1 MHVSVAILTG
11 GNSSRF
17 GRSKQ
22 LHEIEGRPLY
32 SMCYEKFTPLSDDV
46 FLQGGFAGADVDV
59 RGDIVSGVGPIGGL
73 YSALMN
79 ARHERVFVL
88 ACDMPHLDPR
98 ILTLLLEHGES
109 ELVVPKWR
117 NGYLE
122 PLCSLYSKTQAPI
135 LREMMDGGVLKI
147 SRLFTKV
154 ERSEFPV
161 IDDWIEEGL
170 ISKDCFLNM
179 NEMPD
184 YRD

>member
-1 MHVSVAILTG
+1 
-11 GNSSRF
+11 
-17 GRSKQ
+17 
-22 LHEIEGRPLY
+22 
-32 SMCYEKFTPLSDDV
+32 
-46 FLQGGFAGADVDV
+46 
-59 RGDIVSGVGPIGGL
+59 
-73 YSALMN
+73 
-79 ARHERVFVL
+79 
-88 ACDMPHLDPR
+88 MPHLDPR

-147 SRLFTKV
+147 SRLFQKV

-179 NEMPD
+179 NEMLD